1 MSSVPDVCRGGNG
14 SCDCEEYQPPDPVK
28 PGSRPTCVE
37 CDHGKSKHPKG
48 TAPPTVA
55 ATSLD
60 LRPMTGNQ
68 KVLQIFNAVSS
79 RSTDNKEVTF
89 DAARS
94 EVMGGFR
101 PDGAEG
107 SAKKTKVSVLTT

>member
-1 MSSVPDVCRGGNG
+1 
-14 SCDCEEYQPPDPVK
+14 
-28 PGSRPTCVE
+28 
-37 CDHGKSKHPKG
+37 
-48 TAPPTVA
+48 
-55 ATSLD
+55 
-60 LRPMTGNQ
+60 MTGNQ